1 MKDNVK
7 LSLLAF
13 ILGILILLDNYI
25 KTGFIL
31 QIDQTFHHETFA
43 LMLFT
48 FSLTMLMNGDF
59 TVKLGWREFRKITG
73 GVLTVLGLWLW
84 WESYANT
91 VIWSKRVE
99 LFPSPFYLVWLPHWF
114 WVDFAITLIIIAY
127 LIGVIGGD

>member
-25 KTGFIL
+25 KAGFII
-31 QIDQTFHHETFA
+31 QIDQAFHHETFA

-59 TVKLGWREFRKITG
+59 TVKLGVKEFRKIIG
-73 GVLTVLGLWLW
+73 GILTVLGLWLW

-91 VIWSKRVE
+91 VIWPKRME

-127 LIGVIGGD
+127 LIGVLD